1 MEKKYTFLIPVVLC
15 SLFLI
20 TLSYQSLFAGDDGA
34 LGYKP
39 FYKGETQI
47 KKGGIFNLSLDLQ
60 LGMTISNT
68 KFNFNANDT
77 SSASAKVSGSSS
89 KVGPSIGAFVSINL
103 LGFGFSSGLVYSSKG
118 FQTTSGENFNYH
130 YINIPLLFYFNFDF
144 GKVIIDGNVGPY
156 FGLLLNQDDIT
167 SNPSNPYLLKNF
179 DLGLTGNLQ
188 GTYMFAKHLGA
199 LLGGRFE
206 YGGLNNLVS
215 NQLISRVSTQTFFI
229 YTGMRFVL

>member
-1 MEKKYTFLIPVVLC
+1 MEKKYSFLIPVVLC
-15 SLFLI
+15 SLFLF
-20 TLSYQSLFAGDDGA
+20 TFSSQSLFAGDDGN
-34 LGYKP
+34 LSYKP

-60 LGMTISNT
+60 LGMTISKT
-68 KFNFNANDT
+68 KFNFNASDT
-77 SSASAKVSGSSS
+77 NSAKVSGSSS
-89 KVGPSIGAFVSINL
+89 KVGPSVGAFVSINL
-103 LGFGFSSGLVYSSKG
+103 LGFGFTSGLVYSAKG

-156 FGLLLNQDDIT
+156 FGLLLSQDEIT
-167 SNPSNPYLLKNF
+167 SNPTSNPYLLKNF

-188 GTYMFAKHLGA
+188 GTYMFAKHLGV

-206 YGGLNNLVS
+206 YGGLNNLIS
-215 NQLISRVSTQTFFI
+215 NELISSVSTQTFFI